1 VTREQ
6 FIEIIKTEQEALR
19 RFLLALCCGNRDEAD
34 DIAQDA
40 LVKAYLS
47 CSKYEECGKGTAWL
61 YRIAYNMFI
70 DTNRC
75 RRTMQPLDALEKR
88 EDSSFAADREFR
100 YQVLYIAL
108 EQLPPK
114 ERTAILLFYLKGY
127 SIREITDIVNVTE
140 DAVKKQ
146 LSRGRDKLKTLLK
159 NE

>member
-1 VTREQ
+1 MTREQ
-6 FIEIIKTEQEALR
+6 FIEIINTEREALR

-34 DIAQDA
+34 DIAQDS

-100 YQVLYIAL
+100 YQALYIAL

-127 SIREITDIVNVTE
+127 SIREIADIVNVTE

>member
-1 VTREQ
+1 MTREQ
-6 FIEIIKTEQEALR
+6 FIAIVKTEQEPLR

-47 CSKYEECGKGTAWL
+47 FSKYEGTTWL
-61 YRIAYNMFI
+61 YRIAYHLFI
-70 DTNRC
+70 DSAHC
-75 RRTMQPLDALEKR
+75 RHNMQPLNVLEKQ
-88 EDSSFAADREFR
+88 EDANFAADRNFR
-100 YQVLYIAL
+100 YQSLYIVL
-108 EQLPPK
+108 EELPSK

-127 SIREITDIVNVTE
+127 TIREIAGIVNATE

-159 NE
+159 DE

>member
-1 VTREQ
+1 MTREQ

-75 RRTMQPLDALEKR
+75 RRIMQPLDALEKR

-100 YQVLYIAL
+100 YQALYIAL
-108 EQLPPK
+108 EQ
-114 ERTAILLFYLKGY
+114 F
-127 SIREITDIVNVTE
+127 
-140 DAVKKQ
+140 
-146 LSRGRDKLKTLLK
+146 
-159 NE
+159 

>member
-1 VTREQ
+1 MNREQ
-6 FIEIIKTEQEALR
+6 FIEVIKIEQEALR

-47 CSKYEECGKGTAWL
+47 YSKYEESGKGTASL

-100 YQVLYIAL
+100 YQVLYMAL
-108 EQLPPK
+108 EELPPK

-127 SIREITDIVNVTE
+127 SIREIADIVNATE

-146 LSRGRDKLKTLLK
+146 LSRGREKLKTFLK

>member
-1 VTREQ
+1 MTREQ

-47 CSKYEECGKGTAWL
+47 LSKYEGTTWL
-61 YRIAYNMFI
+61 YSIAYHLFV
-70 DTNRC
+70 DSTRC
-75 RRTMQPLDALEKR
+75 RHAMQPLDVLAKQ
-88 EDSSFAADREFR
+88 EDASFAADRDFR
-100 YQVLYIAL
+100 YQSLYMAL

-114 ERTAILLFYLKGY
+114 ERMAILLFYLKGY
-127 SIREITDIVNVTE
+127 TIREIAGIVDATE

-146 LSRGRDKLKTLLK
+146 LSRGREKLKTFLK
-159 NE
+159 DE